1 MNEESPSFNWQYLVY
16 LNVHIVKVL
25 SHDSLDEFLIQP
37 LTVEECHAVPAV
49 PSPCQV
55 GGDVLSDAASSYAR
69 PPGRT
74 M

>member
-1 MNEESPSFNWQYLVY
+1 MNEESPFFNWQYLVY

-25 SHDSLDEFLIQP
+25 SHDSLDKFLIKS
-37 LTVEECHAVPAV
+37 LTDEVCHAVPAV

-55 GGDVLSDAASSYAR
+55 GGDVLSDAASSHAR
-69 PPGRT
+69 PPGWT